1 MAEGLLSTYAA
12 WGSILSNVTKKKIQ
26 AREKMNMLTDLA
38 GENHILSWKCLQFRS
53 INKKISKN
61 PRDVKENDVLAL
73 GDTTVTTHSKETT
86 AASISEPHR
95 KWRR

>member
-12 WGSILSNVTKKKIQ
+12 WGSILSTVTKKKIQ

-53 INKKISKN
+53 INKKIIRTPETSK
-61 PRDVKENDVLAL
+61 R
-73 GDTTVTTHSKETT
+73 TTFWHVVTQL
-86 AASISEPHR
+86 
-95 KWRR
+95 